1 MAWSWAV
8 LSSPVVSGFVAL
20 FLERRAM
27 DRGFAIFA
35 AVLAGIAYLLLANFF
50 VGRPSDF
57 GLVLILAVLFSPF
70 LAVGAVV
77 GDSLARR
84 K

>member
-57 GLVLILAVLFSPF
+57 GLVLIAVLFSPF